1 MEYGEYMRFKG
12 IVDNVNDCDCCGKT
26 GLVKTVALE
35 TNGGEVVYYGVTC
48 ASVALGYGKEF
59 TTRNAHKLAE
69 RVELREKYAK
79 LLASAMA
86 SAQEKANASQKI
98 QVVLFKKDKYHKLG
112 WYSVM
117 DAEQWYEFNSIQ
129 FGDKRAI
136 VSPNN

>member
-1 MEYGEYMRFKG
+1 MRFKG

>member
-1 MEYGEYMRFKG
+1 MKFKG

-35 TNGGEVVYYGVTC
+35 TSDGEIVYYGVTC

-59 TTRNAHKLAE
+59 TSRNAHKLAE

-86 SAQEKANASQKI
+86 SAQEKANASGVD
-98 QVVLFKKDKYHKLG
+98 QVVLYKKDKYHRMG

-117 DAEQWYEFNSIQ
+117 EAEQWYQLNSIEY
-129 FGDKRAI
+129 GNKRAI
-136 VSPNN
+136 VSPETK

>member
-1 MEYGEYMRFKG
+1 MRFKG

-35 TNGGEVVYYGVTC
+35 TNEGAIVYYGVTC
-48 ASVALGYGKEF
+48 ASIALGYGKEF

-79 LLASAMA
+79 LLANAMA
-86 SAQEKANASQKI
+86 SAQEKANASQSD
-98 QVVLFKKDKYHKLG
+98 QVVLFKKDKYHKMG

-117 DAEQWYEFNSIQ
+117 EAGQWYQLNSVEY
-129 FGDKRAI
+129 GSKRAI
-136 VSPNN
+136 VSPNNLNA

>member
-1 MEYGEYMRFKG
+1 MKYKG

-35 TNGGEVVYYGVTC
+35 TSEGEIVYYGVTC
-48 ASVALGYGKEF
+48 ASIALGYGNEF
-59 TTRNAHKLAE
+59 TSRNAHKLAK
-69 RVELREKYAK
+69 RVELRERYAK

-86 SAQEKANASQKI
+86 SAQEKANASQSD

-117 DAEQWYEFNSIQ
+117 EAEQWHQLNSIQ

-136 VSPNN
+136 VSPMVK